1 MKIDAVSEHSLI
13 LMVFPNNIGDL
24 LASHQ
29 AGDFLAVEF
38 PRNLR
43 GTFDCQKYG
52 RLSRMMS
59 FLWKSRAL
67 SHIAMNALN
76 NYITDFLPLSPF

>member
-1 MKIDAVSEHSLI
+1 LKIDAVSEHSLI

-29 AGDFLAVEF
+29 AGDFLTVEF

-43 GTFDCQKYG
+43 GTFDSPKITISPKIFVFK
-52 RLSRMMS
+52 RLTLLQ
-59 FLWKSRAL
+59 FLR
-67 SHIAMNALN
+67 
-76 NYITDFLPLSPF
+76 F